1 MFDIFHYSLCFVEE
15 GNNHRFKLWHMIEH
29 GVKYEGVKLLGNT
42 HQKVFRAGML
52 SSALNLL
59 FLPNVMRSWCTT
71 CPLLGRG
78 VCLSSY

>member
-1 MFDIFHYSLCFVEE
+1 
-15 GNNHRFKLWHMIEH
+15 MIEH

-59 FLPNVMRSWCTT
+59 FFSQCYEKLVHYMLITGQVCVSVILLSWFIY
-71 CPLLGRG
+71 LLA
-78 VCLSSY
+78 